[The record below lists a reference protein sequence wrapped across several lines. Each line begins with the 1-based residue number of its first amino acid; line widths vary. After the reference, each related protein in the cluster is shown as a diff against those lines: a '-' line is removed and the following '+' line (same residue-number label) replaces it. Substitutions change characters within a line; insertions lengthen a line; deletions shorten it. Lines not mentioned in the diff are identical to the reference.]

1 MKDLVNVRRVIF
13 PAGSTIFSEG
23 DDGNSAFVIIS
34 GSVDV
39 IVGNGNKE
47 KKLASLK
54 DGDVFGEMS
63 LIEPG
68 PRSATIRAVTDTE
81 CETTDYDVFLALVQ
95 DNPEISGKF
104 LKTLV
109 VRIRQMNE
117 MVSKMDPKRRGL
129 RELFSDWRKDSD
141 QSKRS

>member
-1 MKDLVNVRRVIF
+1 
-13 PAGSTIFSEG
+13 
-23 DDGNSAFVIIS
+23 
-34 GSVDV
+34 
-39 IVGNGNKE
+39 
-47 KKLASLK
+47 
-54 DGDVFGEMS
+54 MS

-81 CETTDYDVFLALVQ
+81 CETTDYDVFLALVH

-104 LKTLV
+104 LKILF

-141 QSKRS
+141 QANAAESERWNKLSDEEREAEKSFSLM